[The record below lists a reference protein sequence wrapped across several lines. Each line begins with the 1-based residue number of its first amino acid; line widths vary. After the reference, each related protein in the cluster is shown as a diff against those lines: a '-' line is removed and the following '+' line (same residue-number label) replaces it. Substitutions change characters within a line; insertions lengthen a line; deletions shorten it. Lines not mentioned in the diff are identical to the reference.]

1 MNIVLFFIFAFLT
14 IFLSIKISKI
24 VDSISR
30 KNKKIGHIIS
40 GLLLASITS
49 LPELITSITA
59 VKINNPY
66 LAIGDIIGSNTFNIF
81 MMCVVDIIL
90 VKKIFNKT
98 KRYIFEYLVLIIVNL
113 TIIIFLITNIDIS
126 LPTYF
131 IFISYFVYIYKVSLS
146 KTKEITRNK
155 KITIKEIVNILTI
168 SILLFLSSIFLTK
181 MVNNITIMYP
191 KVSSSVFGAV
201 MLGITTS
208 LPEVI
213 TFITLIRLNNYDMAI
228 TDILGSNIFNL
239 FVLGINDL
247 LVNNSIYLYMDKSSV
262 LLINISTLITVINF
276 LQNIKK
282 NNRKTL
288 YFVPNIIIIML
299 YILFCIKGFSK

>member
-1 MNIVLFFIFAFLT
+1 M
-14 IFLSIKISKI
+14 
-24 VDSISR
+24 
-30 KNKKIGHIIS
+30 
-40 GLLLASITS
+40 
-49 LPELITSITA
+49 
-59 VKINNPY
+59 
-66 LAIGDIIGSNTFNIF
+66 
-81 MMCVVDIIL
+81 
-90 VKKIFNKT
+90 
-98 KRYIFEYLVLIIVNL
+98 
-113 TIIIFLITNIDIS
+113 
-126 LPTYF
+126 
-131 IFISYFVYIYKVSLS
+131 S

-288 YFVPNIIIIML
+288 YFVSNIIIIML